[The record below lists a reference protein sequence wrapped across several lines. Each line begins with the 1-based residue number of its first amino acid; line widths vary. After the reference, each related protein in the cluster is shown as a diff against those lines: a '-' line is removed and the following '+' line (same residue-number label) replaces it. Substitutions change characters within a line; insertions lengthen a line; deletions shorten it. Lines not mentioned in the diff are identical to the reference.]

1 MGLDASSREALLDLI
16 YRLSREDKD
25 GGDEGGGNGRAARGR
40 GSGPVE
46 GADEDDADAD
56 PERVRKDRVKE
67 ARRAE
72 KELERK
78 EKVLAKALKKDRR
91 ASAAEGANGRDDG
104 DAKGWASSPHP
115 PGSEVNVSV
124 TSAQGGGE
132 TKVMKI
138 KRAADIKE
146 FLSAAKSKLKL
157 KKKPLSARMVP
168 SGREIHDTLRLE
180 PMATVSVRADPPTE
194 RARERDDDDEEKSA
208 PGTGDG
214 DTGDDPTE
222 RLREAVARRLRDAER
237 DVDRSRLPPGSD
249 ESARLLSLL
258 SVERSDTAAATASR
272 AHAQRAALPAAAVRA
287 EIIAACVDSE
297 SPVSVVTGDTGSGKT
312 TQAPQFVFERF
323 VAAGDGARCGI
334 VVCQPRRV
342 AAVSIARR
350 VAEERGER
358 VGDVVGYQVRGESR
372 TSARTRL
379 TFCTTG
385 VLLQRLRWD
394 PSLEGITHVFVDE
407 AHERTAD
414 ADFLLILLRRLLRSG
429 VAPELRVTLMSAT
442 VDAGRFIDYFAVR
455 GEPTPRSTHIPGRAF
470 PVDEVFVEEY
480 LPSRRRGGAAARDRG
495 GGERNGKNARNG
507 DGYEIDYDLLR
518 AAVDKACRDVQR
530 DDRKPVGAVLV
541 FLPGVPE
548 ISRAEQAVR
557 DVRDARVVP
566 LHGQLAPE
574 DQRAAFAPA
583 PPHKVKVVLATNAAE
598 TSVTIPDVT
607 VVVDTGRVK
616 RMTFETRAQLASL
629 TEGWCSSA
637 SAAQRRGR
645 AGRVRAGV
653 CVRLY
658 ERWVPEKAMA
668 THDEPEL
675 RTAPLDTLVMRALAI
690 APGEHPAAVLGEAL
704 DPPDAVAVRAAVERL
719 RAIGA
724 VVVERGDGG
733 GDAAAAG
740 NVTTTP
746 LGFHLSLLP
755 VEPRVGKMLVMG
767 CVMGC
772 LSPVLT
778 AAAAMSCRPMFTA
791 RGGDRADAAA
801 AKRRASRGSRS
812 DHLACVNAFDEWI
825 GSTNRRR
832 TCADLN
838 LSHAAMQD
846 VARTRA
852 QLRKRLEEAG
862 FSPGAPAANAREN
875 NDDFVR
881 CVLVAGLFP
890 NVARVGVAS
899 GRTRVLNNRGVEVA
913 VHPSGVNAAF
923 RDDVDGD
930 PRGSTTARRTFSGG
944 PETGLLVY
952 QEEVTTNKTFI
963 RDTTAVPDA
972 SVLLFG
978 GELGVDHASASVSV
992 ATGRSSAGGGGT
1004 ASRFTFRGS
1013 PETGV
1018 LFKLLRKELETV
1030 LASAAE
1036 DPSGDHGTLE
1046 GSSRGRRVREV
1057 LETLFPGSGVSAR

>member
-1 MGLDASSREALLDLI
+1 M
-16 YRLSREDKD
+16 
-25 GGDEGGGNGRAARGR
+25 
-40 GSGPVE
+40 
-46 GADEDDADAD
+46 
-56 PERVRKDRVKE
+56 
-67 ARRAE
+67 
-72 KELERK
+72 
-78 EKVLAKALKKDRR
+78 
-91 ASAAEGANGRDDG
+91 
-104 DAKGWASSPHP
+104 
-115 PGSEVNVSV
+115 
-124 TSAQGGGE
+124 
-132 TKVMKI
+132 
-138 KRAADIKE
+138 
-146 FLSAAKSKLKL
+146 
-157 KKKPLSARMVP
+157 
-168 SGREIHDTLRLE
+168 
-180 PMATVSVRADPPTE
+180 
-194 RARERDDDDEEKSA
+194 
-208 PGTGDG
+208 
-214 DTGDDPTE
+214 
-222 RLREAVARRLRDAER
+222 
-237 DVDRSRLPPGSD
+237 
-249 ESARLLSLL
+249 
-258 SVERSDTAAATASR
+258 
-272 AHAQRAALPAAAVRA
+272 
-287 EIIAACVDSE
+287 
-297 SPVSVVTGDTGSGKT
+297 
-312 TQAPQFVFERF
+312 
-323 VAAGDGARCGI
+323 
-334 VVCQPRRV
+334 
-342 AAVSIARR
+342 
-350 VAEERGER
+350 
-358 VGDVVGYQVRGESR
+358 
-372 TSARTRL
+372 
-379 TFCTTG
+379 
-385 VLLQRLRWD
+385 
-394 PSLEGITHVFVDE
+394 
-407 AHERTAD
+407 
-414 ADFLLILLRRLLRSG
+414 
-429 VAPELRVTLMSAT
+429 
-442 VDAGRFIDYFAVR
+442 
-455 GEPTPRSTHIPGRAF
+455 
-470 PVDEVFVEEY
+470 
-480 LPSRRRGGAAARDRG
+480 
-495 GGERNGKNARNG
+495 
-507 DGYEIDYDLLR
+507 
-518 AAVDKACRDVQR
+518 
-530 DDRKPVGAVLV
+530 
-541 FLPGVPE
+541 
-548 ISRAEQAVR
+548 
-557 DVRDARVVP
+557 
-566 LHGQLAPE
+566 
-574 DQRAAFAPA
+574 
-583 PPHKVKVVLATNAAE
+583 
-598 TSVTIPDVT
+598 
-607 VVVDTGRVK
+607 
-616 RMTFETRAQLASL
+616 
-629 TEGWCSSA
+629 A

-658 ERWVPEKAMA
+658 ERWAAGKSPMA
-668 THDEPEL
+668 DHDEPEM

-791 RGGDRADAAA
+791 RGGDRADASA

-812 DHLACVNAFDEWI
+812 DHLACVNAFDEWM

-846 VARTRA
+846 VARTRT

-862 FSPGAPAANAREN
+862 FSPGAPAANAQTD

-923 RDDVDGD
+923 LRDDVDGD
-930 PRGSTTARRTFSGG
+930 DGATRQRGRRTFSGGG

-952 QEEVTTNKTFI
+952 QEEVTTSKTFI

-978 GELGVDHASASVSV
+978 GELCVDHASASVSV
-992 ATGRSSAGGGGT
+992 STGRSSAGGGGT
-1004 ASRFTFRGS
+1004 ASRFTFRAP

>member
-1 MGLDASSREALLDLI
+1 MVGLDASSREALLDLI
-16 YRLSREDKD
+16 YSLSREDKD
-25 GGDEGGGNGRAARGR
+25 GGDEGGGDARAARGR
-40 GSGPVE
+40 GSARSLE
-46 GADEDDADAD
+46 GADENDADAD

-72 KELERK
+72 KEQERK

-115 PGSEVNVSV
+115 SGSEVNVSV
-124 TSAQGGGE
+124 TSARGGGE

-138 KRAADIKE
+138 KRAADLDE
-146 FLSAAKSKLKL
+146 FLTAAKSKLKL

-168 SGREIHDTLRLE
+168 SGREIRDTLRLE
-180 PMATVSVRADPPTE
+180 PMATVSVSADPPSE
-194 RARERDDDDEEKSA
+194 RARERDDAKDSSEKSA
-208 PGTGDG
+208 SGTGHG
-214 DTGDDPTE
+214 DAGDDPTE
-222 RLREAVARRLRDAER
+222 RLREAVARRLRESER
-237 DVDRSRLPPGSD
+237 DAHRSRLVAHTGPEANAD

-258 SVERSDTAAATASR
+258 RLSIDDTHKSNA
-272 AHAQRAALPAAAVRA
+272 AHAQRATLPAAAVRA
-287 EIIAACVDSE
+287 EIIAACVDSD
-297 SPVSVVTGDTGSGKT
+297 SPVSVITGDTGSGKT
-312 TQAPQFVFERF
+312 TQAPQFALEREI
-323 VAAGDGARCGI
+323 ACGRGGATNV

-358 VGDVVGYQVRGESR
+358 VGDVVGYRVRGEAR

-414 ADFLLILLRRLLRSG
+414 ADFLLILLRRLLRRG
-429 VAPELRVTLMSAT
+429 TARAPKLRVTLMSAT
-442 VDAGRFIDYFAVR
+442 IDAGRFVHYFAVG
-455 GEPTPRSTHIPGRAF
+455 GEPTPRSTHIPGRTF

-480 LPSRRRGGAAARDRG
+480 LPSWRRGGATARDRN
-495 GGERNGKNARNG
+495 ERNGRNG

-518 AAVDKACRDVQR
+518 AAVDKARRDIGR
-530 DDRKPVGAVLV
+530 ERRKPVGAVLV

-548 ISRAEQAVR
+548 ISRAEQAMR
-557 DVRDARVVP
+557 DVRDVRVVP

-574 DQRAAFAPA
+574 DQRLAFAPA
-583 PPHKVKVVLATNAAE
+583 PPDEVKVVLATNAAE

-607 VVVDTGRVK
+607 VVIDTGRVK
-616 RMTFETRAQLASL
+616 RMTFEPRTQLASL
-629 TEGWCSSA
+629 TEGWCSAA

-658 ERWVPEKAMA
+658 EKNAAKMA
-668 THDEPEL
+668 DRDEPEM

-704 DPPDAVAVRAAVERL
+704 DPPDANAVRAAVDRL

-724 VVVERGDGG
+724 VVVDGG
-733 GDAAAAG
+733 GDVG
-740 NVTTTP
+740 GRVTTTP

-778 AAAAMSCRPMFTA
+778 AAAAMSCRPVFTA
-791 RGGDRADAAA
+791 RGGDKADAVA
-801 AKRRASRGSRS
+801 AKRRAARGSRS
-812 DHLACVNAFDEWI
+812 DHLACVNAFEQWI
-825 GSTNRRR
+825 GSDNRRR

-846 VARTRA
+846 VARTRT
-852 QLRKRLEEAG
+852 QLLKRLEEAG
-862 FSPGAPAANAREN
+862 FSPGSPASNRNED

-899 GRTRVLNNRGVEVA
+899 EGRGGRGASGRTRVLNNRGVEVT

-923 RDDVDGD
+923 REGDVDDDKGAAK
-930 PRGSTTARRTFSGG
+930 G
-944 PETGLLVY
+944 TGLLVY
-952 QEEVTTNKTFI
+952 QEEVTTSKTFI

-978 GELGVDHASASVSV
+978 GALDVDHASASVSV
-992 ATGRSSAGGGGT
+992 STGHSSAGTAGGGT
-1004 ASRFTFRGS
+1004 ASRFTFRAP

-1036 DPSGDHGTLE
+1036 DPSGDQGTLE
-1046 GSSRGRRVREV
+1046 GSVRGRRVREV
-1057 LETLFPGSGVSAR
+1057 LETLFPGSNVSAR